1 MSFNRY
7 GIPGKRFSQPLPDSG
22 LLGGSDGPVVE
33 PIPTS
38 PGDHSIDPI
47 PNADSSGP
55 AVENLSATNEGMV

>member
-1 MSFNRY
+1 LS
-7 GIPGKRFSQPLPDSG
+7 PGVRGASAA
-22 LLGGSDGPVVE
+22 PVVD